1 MVSTIPLTH
10 QLHSSEYDF
19 MDPPFSPPSVNT
31 FPILCASSASTNYSH
46 RNSTK
51 ELSRQRNGSY
61 SFLLISARAA
71 SHAGDFD
78 HDEMASVEEIEVF
91 TLEDMAKMLATFD
104 PNHLQLFAS
113 IIELIKERKFN
124 DKVYL
129 EVCTTEL
136 LPSQSPSLRILMQF
150 PDHRH
155 IVEQLSDR
163 MLREKVGAT
172 RVLVE
177 EGTTHCENL

>member
-1 MVSTIPLTH
+1 
-10 QLHSSEYDF
+10 

-51 ELSRQRNGSY
+51 ELSRQRNGNY

-71 SHAGDFD
+71 SHASDFD

-113 IIELIKERKFN
+113 IIGLIKEWKFN

-136 LPSQSPSLRILMQF
+136 LPSHSPSLRILMHVHSF
-150 PDHRH
+150 PV
-155 IVEQLSDR
+155 IVVWWNSIWIVVCIAKKWGHQDVCWGR
-163 MLREKVGAT
+163 MT
-172 RVLVE
+172 RRR
-177 EGTTHCENL
+177 